1 MKTDRDGEL
10 GAALRGLEVPA
21 HRKDFFDKMWAEVE
35 GRLAAVDVAQA
46 GVDLPKAHRFGVS
59 RRWRTFGGRRLRF
72 ALAAALTL
80 LLTGV
85 VVLFGLPGGAQVAD
99 KLPGGSTAQGPAD
112 PVLGGPEPASAAE
125 VGQIAQEALRDADTI
140 VADLYWCDY
149 RAIRFDRPGADDNRT
164 RVVLCAD
171 GSYRAIAVRPP
182 LVPEKWGDRTIDVP
196 GIVGS
201 DKGEDA
207 SYDATTGVERSYYAG
222 FDRWMVTP
230 PGVYSDENEVPLEQ
244 VEAAVYVDAREE
256 TGCDPT
262 NGSVR
267 AMAYPVPGIGPTV
280 FSGVVYALRAAGDGT
295 VRTTTFDGRPAW
307 VVSCAVAPQ
316 PSSPGDEV
324 PWPNGPDDSLIITVD
339 KATGL
344 PVRTQKLAG
353 DKVLAE
359 WCLMDLQVDVQVPEG
374 TFTLDFPS
382 GLFRDKPVGSITRVD
397 NGFRAVPLDQV
408 EATVGRAP
416 MVPTHVPAGYE
427 LSRVAVKQ
435 EDTLTEDDLGEM
447 GKDSC
452 WYMNKALTGSAI
464 VALRYGRGFE
474 ALAVTTR
481 VLDPQ
486 VTSEAFSIETDPFIR
501 TWPGATDARTPV
513 ELTSGAF
520 AGGRGFV
527 VVGPLTTPHLW
538 AVKDGMLLM
547 VGGDASAE
555 QLLAVA
561 DSVEVWSSR

>member
-1 MKTDRDGEL
+1 MKTDHDGEL

-35 GRLAAVDVAQA
+35 GRLAAFDAAEA
-46 GVDLPKAHRFGVS
+46 GVGPAKTPRFGGF
-59 RRWRTFGGRRLRF
+59 RRRRTFGGRRLRF
-72 ALAAALTL
+72 ALAATLTL
-80 LLTGV
+80 LLTAA
-85 VVLFGLPGGAQVAD
+85 VVLFGLPGGEQVAD
-99 KLPGGSTAQGPAD
+99 KLPGGSTAQGPAA

-125 VGQIAQEALRDADTI
+125 VVQIAQEALRNAGTI
-140 VADLYWCDY
+140 VADLYWSDY
-149 RAIRFDRPGADDNRT
+149 KALRWEHLESNGNKT

-171 GSYRAIAVRPP
+171 GSYRATLLDWQ
-182 LVPEKWGDRTIDVP
+182 LVPERWGDRTIDVP

-207 SYDATTGVERSYYAG
+207 SYDATTGVERSYSAG
-222 FDRWMVTP
+222 FDRWMVAP
-230 PGVYSDENEVPLEQ
+230 PGVYSNENEVPLEQ

-262 NGSVR
+262 NGSVGG
-267 AMAYPVPGIGPTV
+267 MAYPVPGIGPTV
-280 FSGVVYALRAAGDGT
+280 FSGVAYALLAAGDGA

-316 PSSPGDEV
+316 PSPPGDEV
-324 PWPNGPDDSLIITVD
+324 PWPNGPDDNLILTVD

-353 DKVLAE
+353 DTVLAE
-359 WCLMDLQVDVQVPEG
+359 WCLMDLQVDVQVPED

-382 GLFRDKPVGSITRVD
+382 GLFRDKPVGSITYVD
-397 NGFRAVPLDQV
+397 NGFRSVALDLV

-435 EDTLTEDDLGEM
+435 EDPLTEEDLGEM
-447 GKDSC
+447 GQDSY
-452 WYMNKALTGSAI
+452 WQMNKALTGSAI

-474 ALAVTTR
+474 SLAVTTR

-538 AVKDGMLLM
+538 VVNDGMLLM

-561 DSVEVWSSR
+561 GSVEVWSSQ